1 MSGFGVIFGNYLRRA
16 MAYRWL
22 VLVPTVLVFAL
33 VTLSVTVQP
42 DTFESNAV
50 LMPPIAK
57 PGESATRR
65 DSLDVA
71 RDMFRQATDRL
82 LSTNTLMQVAEKHDP
97 YPELRERKGMVAVIE
112 ALRKHI
118 RIELNLRTGSITIF
132 ASHSAGDR
140 PAELSAEMAST
151 LATIFVDSQRDALE
165 DKAAKLEKFLL
176 QEKTRVREELER
188 AENRVYAF
196 NTKHAGS
203 LPTDVEP
210 NKARIDRLR
219 QQIVDH
225 RQNQRMV
232 QSDIRR
238 LGREVAHL
246 DTQLTYTAE
255 RGDGSVAMAIEASE
269 RLLSSLQLELARL
282 RVEYEEDNSKIVE
295 QKVLIEGV
303 KAQIV
308 DLRGTDS
315 ESKRS
320 KEQYLKFLQD
330 ENRKQIKRY
339 EEEIVH
345 LDTVIIDLDSKIEV
359 AQQALLTAARID
371 SEYDGINREVE
382 DILTRYTVLQRKLT
396 DAQNR
401 RKYGEYDSSA
411 PIQVE
416 QGAFVPIKPAS
427 PDRLMTSL
435 VGLLIGLGV
444 GIGLAFLRHRMD
456 ASYRQADDLRALMPG
471 AVLVTIPEVRTSGV
485 RIGRALMNVVAGLA
499 LAGIF
504 AATVGILGIQVGW
517 WGEPEMIRA
526 LIDLR

>member
-16 MAYRWL
+16 MAYRWI

-42 DTFESNAV
+42 DTYESNAV

-57 PGESATRR
+57 PSETATRR

-97 YPELRERKGMVAVIE
+97 YPELRERRGMVAVIE
-112 ALRKHI
+112 TLRRHV

-140 PAELSAEMAST
+140 PAELSSEMAST
-151 LATIFVDSQRDALE
+151 LATIFVDSQRNALE
-165 DKAAKLEKFLL
+165 DKAAKMEKFLL

-188 AENRVYAF
+188 AQNRVYAF
-196 NTKHAGS
+196 NLKHSGS
-203 LPTDVEP
+203 LPTDVET
-210 NKARIDRLR
+210 NKSRIDRLR

-255 RGDGSVAMAIEASE
+255 RGDGSIAMAIEASE

-282 RVEYEEDNSKIVE
+282 RVEYEDGNDKIVE
-295 QKVLIEGV
+295 QSVLIDGV
-303 KAQIV
+303 QAQIEG
-308 DLRGTDS
+308 LRGTDS
-315 ESKRS
+315 KSTRS
-320 KEQYLKFLQD
+320 REQYLKFLQD
-330 ENRKQIKRY
+330 ENRKQITRY
-339 EEEIVH
+339 EEEVVH
-345 LDTVIIDLDSKIEV
+345 LDKVIIDLEKGIDV

-371 SEYDGINREVE
+371 SEFDAHNREVE
-382 DILTRYTVLQRKLT
+382 DILGRYTVIQRKLT
-396 DAQNR
+396 EAQNR

-411 PIQVE
+411 PIQVA

-444 GIGLAFLRHRMD
+444 GIGLAFLRHRID

-471 AVLVTIPEVRTSGV
+471 AVLVTIPEVRTSGI

-526 LIDLR
+526 LIELR

>member
-33 VTLSVTVQP
+33 VTLSVTIQP

-57 PGESATRR
+57 PGETTTRR
-65 DSLDVA
+65 DSMDVA

-97 YPELRERKGMVAVIE
+97 YPELREHKGMVAVIE

-151 LATIFVDSQRDALE
+151 LAEIFVDSQRDALE

-176 QEKTRVREELER
+176 QEKTRVREELQR

-196 NTKHAGS
+196 NSKYAGS
-203 LPTDVEP
+203 LPSDVEA
-210 NKARIDRLR
+210 NKDRIDRLR

-282 RVEYEEDNSKIVE
+282 RVEYKDDNSKIVE
-295 QKVLIEGV
+295 QKVLIDGV
-303 KAQIV
+303 KAQIE

-315 ESKRS
+315 ESTRS
-320 KEQYLKFLQD
+320 KEQYLRFLQD

-345 LDTVIIDLDSKIEV
+345 LDDVIIGLEKEIGV
-359 AQQALLTAARID
+359 AQQSLLTAARID
-371 SEYDGINREVE
+371 SEAGSLSREVE
-382 DILTRYTVLQRKLT
+382 DIEGRYNVIQRKLT

-401 RKYGEYDSSA
+401 RKYGEYDSAA

-504 AATVGILGIQVGW
+504 AATLGILGIQVGW

-526 LIDLR
+526 LIELR

>member
-57 PGESATRR
+57 PGETTTRR
-65 DSLDVA
+65 DSMDVA

-97 YPELRERKGMVAVIE
+97 YPGLRERKGMVAVIE

-151 LATIFVDSQRDALE
+151 LAEIFVDSQRDALE

-176 QEKTRVREELER
+176 QEKTRVREELQR

-196 NTKHAGS
+196 NSKYAGS
-203 LPTDVEP
+203 LPSDVEA
-210 NKARIDRLR
+210 NKDRIDRLR

-246 DTQLTYTAE
+246 DTQLTYTSE

-282 RVEYEEDNSKIVE
+282 RVEYKDDNSKIVE
-295 QKVLIEGV
+295 QKVLIDGV
-303 KAQIV
+303 KAQIE

-315 ESKRS
+315 ESTRS

-330 ENRKQIKRY
+330 ENRKQIKRF

-345 LDTVIIDLDSKIEV
+345 LDKVTIDLEQEIQG
-359 AQQALLTAARID
+359 AQQSLLTAARIESEAD
-371 SEYDGINREVE
+371 SLNREVE
-382 DILTRYTVLQRKLT
+382 DILGRYTVLQRKLT

-401 RKYGEYDSSA
+401 RKYGEYDSAA

-526 LIDLR
+526 LIELR

>member
-33 VTLSVTVQP
+33 VTLSVTIQP
-42 DTFESNAV
+42 DTYESNAV

-57 PGESATRR
+57 PGEAATRR

-97 YPELRERKGMVAVIE
+97 YPEVRERRGMVAVIE
-112 ALRKHI
+112 ALRKHV

-151 LATIFVDSQRDALE
+151 LASIFVDNQRDALE

-188 AENRVYAF
+188 AQNRVYAF
-196 NTKHAGS
+196 NTKHTGA
-203 LPTDVEP
+203 LPTDVET
-210 NKARIDRLR
+210 NKSRIDRLR

-246 DTQLTYTAE
+246 DTQLIYTAE
-255 RGDGSVAMAIEASE
+255 RGDGSIAVAIEGSE

-282 RVEYEEDNSKIVE
+282 RVEYEEGNDKLVE

-308 DLRGTDS
+308 ELRGTDS
-315 ESKRS
+315 KSTQSR
-320 KEQYLKFLQD
+320 EQYLKFLQD
-330 ENRKQIKRY
+330 ENRAQITRY
-339 EEEIVH
+339 EQEVVH
-345 LDTVIIDLDSKIEV
+345 LDTVTIDLEKNIDV

-371 SEYDGINREVE
+371 SEFDAVNREVE
-382 DILTRYTVLQRKLT
+382 DILTRDAVIQRKLT

-485 RIGRALMNVVAGLA
+485 RIGRALMSVVAGLA
-499 LAGIF
+499 LASIF

-526 LIDLR
+526 LIELR